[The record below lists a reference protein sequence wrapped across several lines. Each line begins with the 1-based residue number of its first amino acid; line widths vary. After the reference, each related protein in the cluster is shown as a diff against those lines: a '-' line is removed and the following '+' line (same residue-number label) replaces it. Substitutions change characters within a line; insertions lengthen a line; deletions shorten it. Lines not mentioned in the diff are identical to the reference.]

1 MNAYNFEFQI
11 KTKIKFGRNKIKEI
25 PEILKKEKRNKLMV
39 VVDQGIKDAGIL
51 AKVLDALAGKIDY
64 CVFDKVEPDP
74 TLTIVSAGVKYAMAE
89 EVDAILAVGG
99 GSPIDSAKAI
109 RSALESEKMD
119 AESELSSRQSL
130 LITVPTTSGSGSE
143 VTKTIVITDSKNKH
157 KFAATSDELA
167 PEISIVDP
175 ELTKSLPASLTAIGG
190 MDALS
195 HCVEA
200 YTSKDAV
207 LPFEMIATKGIQMV
221 NKNLRPAV
229 GNPDNMEA
237 RTGMSLASLFG
248 GIAFSN
254 CGLGLVHAIA
264 HPLGGKYKIPHGLV
278 NSMILAEV
286 MNFNLISNPA
296 KFANIARLMGVD
308 TSKMTEMEAAHRSIE
323 EVRNLVSDIS
333 INTTLS
339 DFGVENLEEI
349 AELALEEEVM
359 LKSNPRPVSK
369 EDIVQILENLL

>member
-1 MNAYNFEFQI
+1 MSIYNFEFQI
-11 KTKIKFGRNKIKEI
+11 KTKIKFGRDKIKEI
-25 PEILKKEKRNKLMV
+25 PVILKKETRKKLMV
-39 VVDQGIKDAGIL
+39 VVDQGIKEAGIL
-51 AKVLDALAGKIDY
+51 AKVRDVLTDQVEY
-64 CVFDKVEPDP
+64 CIFDQVKPDP
-74 TLTIVSAGVKYAMAE
+74 TLAIVSAGVKYAVEE

-119 AESELSSRQSL
+119 TEVDLASRHCL

-143 VTKTIVITDSKNKH
+143 VTKTIVITDSYTKR
-157 KFAATSDELA
+157 KFAATSDDLA

-175 ELTKSLPASLTAIGG
+175 ELTRTLPASLTAIGG

-221 NKNLRPAV
+221 NQNLRPAV
-229 GNPDNMEA
+229 GNPDNMDA

-254 CGLGLVHAIA
+254 CGLGLVHAIS
-264 HPLGGKYKIPHGLV
+264 HPLGGQFNIPHGLA
-278 NSMILAEV
+278 NAIILPYV
-286 MNFNLISNPA
+286 MEFNIISNPN
-296 KFANIARLMGVD
+296 KFAHIANLFGVNID
-308 TSKMTEMEAAHRSIE
+308 NITEMEAAYKAVE
-323 EVRNLVSDIS
+323 EVKKIKKDIGLDYS
-333 INTTLS
+333 LD
-339 DFGVENLEEI
+339 DFDADKFEYI
-349 AELALEEEVM
+349 AELALKEKLM
-359 LKSNPRPVSK
+359 LKSNPRSIK
-369 EDIVQILENLL
+369 KKDIIKILKKAY